1 MSTFAKSKFGAL
13 LATIVV
19 ALALTVRASADDVVS
34 PNKRTEA
41 LSSAKALLSVKEGAT
56 AAKDPFHS
64 EAFAEAVANSAGISP
79 GKLPTDVG
87 PNKAPSGPRSN
98 RDALQAIAASLK
110 PRYLELGG
118 QPILFFGQK
127 RVKAG
132 DMLTINFEG
141 ADYALEVVSI
151 EKPNF
156 TLRLNRDEFTRPIK

>member
-1 MSTFAKSKFGAL
+1 MIPPVKSNFGVLLAAAL
-13 LATIVV
+13 LAMSLTARV
-19 ALALTVRASADDVVS
+19 AAEDVVS

-41 LSSAKALLSVKEGAT
+41 LNSAKALLTIKDGAT

-64 EAFAEAVANSAGISP
+64 EAFTEAVANSAGVSP
-79 GKLPTDVG
+79 GKLPTEAG
-87 PNKAPSGPRSN
+87 PSKVPAGPRSN
-98 RDALQAIAASLK
+98 RDTLQAIATSLK

-118 QPILFFGQK
+118 QAILFFGQK

-132 DMLTINFEG
+132 DTLTINFEG
-141 ADYALEVVSI
+141 TDFALEVVSI

>member
-1 MSTFAKSKFGAL
+1 MSTLAKSKLGAL
-13 LATIVV
+13 LAATT
-19 ALALTVRASADDVVS
+19 LALGLVVRASADDVVS
-34 PNKRTEA
+34 PNKRTDV
-41 LSSAKALLSVKEGAT
+41 LNSAKALLTVKDGAM

-64 EAFAEAVANSAGISP
+64 EAFAEAVANAAGVSP
-79 GKLPTDVG
+79 SRPTETG
-87 PNKAPSGPRSN
+87 PSKAPVGPRSN
-98 RDALQAIAASLK
+98 RDTLQAIATNLK

-132 DMLTINFEG
+132 DILTINFEG
-141 ADYALEVVSI
+141 TDFALEVVSI